1 MSLENKHSTCCSSS
15 ASSCCDT
22 SSAKQEV
29 SFLSTYLNW
38 KDRVGHWKV
47 RCSFS
52 RMNYKVEPGLYGVG
66 KPSKDSP
73 VLVSA
78 NYKLSVDRLRT
89 QLTGRDV
96 WILVLDTKGVN
107 VWCAAG
113 KGTFGTDELISRIEE
128 SGLSEHVS
136 HKNLIVPQL
145 GATGVSAHQVKKRC
159 GYNVKFGPVRAED
172 LPEYMDN
179 KMTASEKMR
188 KVDFPMIERAVLIPA
203 DFVLTGRNVIIAAI
217 ILALIG
223 GFANGT
229 YSFYSILTTGLIYA
243 LMLIITFAAASA
255 FGPLLLPWL
264 PGRAFAVKGVWIGIV
279 CFIFIILFGY
289 DYGMPNL
296 LNYWF
301 NFAAWLLI
309 CSSLSSFVVMNFTGA
324 STYTSLSGVLK
335 EMSYAVPIQIV
346 AGIIGVILL
355 IAGRFI

>member
-1 MSLENKHSTCCSSS
+1 MSSVE
-15 ASSCCDT
+15 
-22 SSAKQEV
+22 QEV

-38 KDRVGHWKV
+38 KDRIGHWKV

-66 KPSKDSP
+66 KPDKNSP

-78 NYKLSVDRLRT
+78 NYKLSVDRLRI

-113 KGTFGTDELISRIEE
+113 KGTFGTDELINRIESSKLGE
-128 SGLSEHVS
+128 YIS

-145 GATGVSAHQVKKRC
+145 GATGVSAHQIKKRC
-159 GYNVKFGPVRAED
+159 GYNVKYGPVRAED

-179 KMTASEKMR
+179 NMTANEKMR

-217 ILALIG
+217 VLALIG

-229 YSFYSILTTGLIYA
+229 YSFHSILTTGLIYA
-243 LMLIITFAAASA
+243 LQLIIIFAAASV

-264 PGRAFAVKGVWIGIV
+264 PGRAFAIKGIWIGLV

-289 DYGMPNL
+289 NYGIPNL
-296 LNYWF
+296 LSYWF
-301 NFAAWLLI
+301 NFTAWLLI
-309 CSSLSSFVVMNFTGA
+309 STSLASFIVMNFTGA

-335 EMSYAVPIQIV
+335 EMSYAVPAQIATGV
-346 AGIIGVILL
+346 IGIILL
-355 IAGRFI
+355 IVVRFL